1 MKCCQCEAIESHFD
15 YKKAAKELEQYR
27 KGGPSK
33 NTRMLIDAIIAEGIT
48 GMTLLDIGG
57 GVGTIQHELLK
68 AGVSSCVNV
77 EASQAYIE
85 AVKEEA
91 NLQDHADSISH
102 LHGNFV
108 DLATDVPDSDIVT
121 LDRVICCY
129 HDVNALVDLSSERA
143 REIYSVVYPRNTW
156 WTRNYTALENLILR
170 IQRNPF
176 RSFVHPT
183 EVVEGIV
190 RSKGFERR
198 FFREVGYWQV
208 VVYRRNHENRVLS
221 E

>member
-1 MKCCQCEAIESHFD
+1 M
-15 YKKAAKELEQYR
+15 
-27 KGGPSK
+27 
-33 NTRMLIDAIIAEGIT
+33 MIDAIIAEGIT
-48 GMTLLDIGG
+48 GMTLLDIGS

-68 AGVSSCVNV
+68 AGVSRCFNV
-77 EASQAYIE
+77 EASSAYIKV
-85 AVKEEA
+85 AREEA
-91 NLQDHADSISH
+91 DRQNHADCISH

-156 WTRNYTALENLILR
+156 WTRNYTALQNLILR

-183 EVVEGIV
+183 EVVEGIL

>member
-15 YKKAAKELEQYR
+15 YQKATKELEQYQ
-27 KGGPSK
+27 KEGPSK
-33 NTRMLIDAIIAEGIT
+33 NTKLLIDAIIAEGIT

-68 AGVSSCVNV
+68 VGVSKCFNV
-77 EASQAYIE
+77 EASSAYIE
-85 AVKEEA
+85 VAKEEA
-91 NLQDHADSISH
+91 DRQNHADRINH

-129 HDVNALVDLSSERA
+129 HDVNALVNLSSERA
-143 REIYSVVYPRNTW
+143 REIYAVVYPQNKW
-156 WTRNYTALENLILR
+156 WTRNYTALENLVLR

-183 EVVEGIV
+183 EVVDGMV